1 MILLTLAPH
10 RWPYKTLMFSK
21 CFQTVVVRVVYD
33 LFKSQNNEI
42 LNLLIVSFES
52 SQVTLQ
58 NVSVEMQEVNPIQF
72 IIFYVRIMLSV
83 LKFMLPSMSIYFK
96 MLPSSPYSCELQ
108 TGLTKAGYLT
118 FFENYQQSGFF
129 QNTDIS
135 FLCNSMC
142 KSNVKVSVLMA

>member
-21 CFQTVVVRVVYD
+21 CFQIVVVRVVYD

-118 FFENYQQSGFF
+118 FFENQSGFF

>member
-42 LNLLIVSFES
+42 LNLLIVSFEW

-83 LKFMLPSMSIYFK
+83 LKFMLPS
-96 MLPSSPYSCELQ
+96 SSPYSCELQ

-118 FFENYQQSGFF
+118 FFENQSGFF

-142 KSNVKVSVLMA
+142 KSNVKVSVLIA

>member
-42 LNLLIVSFES
+42 LNLLIVSFEW

-96 MLPSSPYSCELQ
+96 MLPS
-108 TGLTKAGYLT
+108 GLTKAGYLT
-118 FFENYQQSGFF
+118 FFENQSGFF

-142 KSNVKVSVLMA
+142 KSNVKVSVLIA

>member
-42 LNLLIVSFES
+42 LNLLIVSFEW
-52 SQVTLQ
+52 SQVTFQ

-96 MLPSSPYSCELQ
+96 MLPSV
-108 TGLTKAGYLT
+108 LTKAGYLT
-118 FFENYQQSGFF
+118 FFENQSGFF

-142 KSNVKVSVLMA
+142 KSNVKVSVLIA

>member
-42 LNLLIVSFES
+42 LNLLIVSFEW

-83 LKFMLPSMSIYFK
+83 LKFMLPSMSIYF
-96 MLPSSPYSCELQ
+96 
-108 TGLTKAGYLT
+108 LTKAGYLT
-118 FFENYQQSGFF
+118 FFENQSGFF

-142 KSNVKVSVLMA
+142 KSNVKVSVLIA